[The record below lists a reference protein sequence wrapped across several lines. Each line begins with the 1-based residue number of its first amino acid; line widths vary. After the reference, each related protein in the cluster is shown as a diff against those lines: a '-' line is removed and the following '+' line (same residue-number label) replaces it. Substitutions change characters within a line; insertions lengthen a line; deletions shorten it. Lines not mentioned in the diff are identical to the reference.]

1 MHILSVKLI
10 ILLTILFFQTGCSA
24 SAKFKKLY
32 SRSENL
38 SDFYLIRPYSPALA
52 LWSFNVKILKY
63 RDKFKSEEIPVQM
76 RDFDL
81 KAGEYIHFRLPI
93 GHYKI
98 TAQYFKNSEKIIFID
113 GKSEKF
119 MHFYLFSDGF
129 FSGTELFF
137 QEIEKKDALGFLLE
151 GSNMAEHRES
161 EP

>member
-1 MHILSVKLI
+1 MSLFSGRFFFL
-10 ILLTILFFQTGCSA
+10 ILFIFFFNDCSS
-24 SAKFKKLY
+24 SAKFRRLY
-32 SRSENL
+32 AKSENF

>member
-52 LWSFNVKILKY
+52 LWSFNVKLLKY
-63 RDKFKSEEIPVQM
+63 RDRFSSAETPELI
-76 RDFDL
+76 RDFSL
-81 KAGEYIHFRLPI
+81 RVGHYIHFRLPK
-93 GHYKI
+93 GQYKI
-98 TAQYFKNSEKIIFID
+98 VSPYFRNSEKIVYVD

-119 MHFYLFSDGF
+119 IHFKLFSEGF
-129 FSGTELFF
+129 FSGAELYF

-151 GSNMAEHRES
+151 GSN
-161 EP
+161 